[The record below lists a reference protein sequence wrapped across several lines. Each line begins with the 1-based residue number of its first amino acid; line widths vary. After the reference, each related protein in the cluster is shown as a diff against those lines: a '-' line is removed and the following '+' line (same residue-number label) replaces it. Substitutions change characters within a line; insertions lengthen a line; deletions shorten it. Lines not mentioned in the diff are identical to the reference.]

1 MPRLRRRG
9 RNSARPPLGSLR
21 LMNLAIGSW
30 WTTAAAIEA
39 ARREYLEARDE
50 LLERYPP
57 DADGPAAFW
66 AFEPRVPAVLRHR
79 PAGRDAWLRGRR

>member
-1 MPRLRRRG
+1 MPPVRRR
-9 RNSARPPLGSLR
+9 SKLRPDSPPLR
-21 LMNLAIGSW
+21 LMRLAVGSW
-30 WTTAAAIEA
+30 WGTPAAIDA

-66 AFEPRVPAVLRHR
+66 AFEPRVPAALRHR
-79 PAGRDAWLRGRR
+79 SAGRDSWLRGHR